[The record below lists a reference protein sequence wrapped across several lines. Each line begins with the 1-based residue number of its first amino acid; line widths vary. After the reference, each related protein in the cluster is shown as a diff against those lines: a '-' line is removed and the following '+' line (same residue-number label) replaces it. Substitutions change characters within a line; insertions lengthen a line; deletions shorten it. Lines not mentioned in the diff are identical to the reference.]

1 MWNRRY
7 YYREKIKKAACWAL
21 IIILLPYIV
30 TVFVNGP
37 KIVTASKVD
46 EMTIDVKG
54 GGKMPVE
61 KYCIGI
67 LARDMPAEYEEEA
80 LKAQAILVRTE
91 VYRAIRD
98 AGEGQKLEKEFW
110 TEKQM
115 KSAWGMRYAENYRK
129 LKNALE
135 STAGQAAKET
145 GTSKI
150 KNEDMTSDTDE
161 SDSNGTGKGGT
172 TTGSGTTDSGTTGT
186 SGSEGTGTSGS
197 SGQTGT
203 QATAGKSH
211 NINFTEDSYILWP
224 VNGAVIMSYSMDKT
238 VYFQTLDQYKYN
250 PAVIIEG
257 AEGDQVLC
265 GAPGIVKSI
274 DVSAQTGTTVNVDI
288 GNGYE
293 LLYGQLKEV
302 PVKVGDY
309 VEAKSVLG
317 YVSQPTKYYS
327 KEGCNVYFE
336 MRKDGQPVNP
346 VEYTAD
352 QD

>member
-1 MWNRRY
+1 MVR
-7 YYREKIKKAACWAL
+7 
-21 IIILLPYIV
+21 
-30 TVFVNGP
+30 GG
-37 KIVTASKVD
+37 D
-46 EMTIDVKG
+46 EMK
-54 GGKMPVE
+54 KNE
-61 KYCIGI
+61 KTSMSKRRATVAAVLCFV
-67 LARDMPAEYEEEA
+67 A
-80 LKAQAILVRTE
+80 AI
-91 VYRAIRD
+91 AI
-98 AGEGQKLEKEFW
+98 AGTYTF
-110 TEKQM
+110 
-115 KSAWGMRYAENYRK
+115 NDYRK
-129 LKNALE
+129 TQKNELAKAE
-135 STAGQAAKET
+135 EKSRQKET
-145 GTSKI
+145 K
-150 KNEDMTSDTDE
+150 KDNKENSDLTDE
-161 SDSNGTGKGGT
+161 STVDEKNESDGTGM
-172 TTGSGTTDSGTTGT
+172 TDQ
-186 SGSEGTGTSGS
+186 SEQNG
-197 SGQTGT
+197 TGT

-265 GAPGIVKSI
+265 GAPGIIKSI

-336 MRKDGQPVNP
+336 MRKNGQPVNP

>member
-1 MWNRRY
+1 MSKRRATV
-7 YYREKIKKAACWAL
+7 AAVLC
-21 IIILLPYIV
+21 
-30 TVFVNGP
+30 FV
-37 KIVTASKVD
+37 A
-46 EMTIDVKG
+46 
-54 GGKMPVE
+54 
-61 KYCIGI
+61 
-67 LARDMPAEYEEEA
+67 
-80 LKAQAILVRTE
+80 AI
-91 VYRAIRD
+91 AI
-98 AGEGQKLEKEFW
+98 AGTYTF
-110 TEKQM
+110 
-115 KSAWGMRYAENYRK
+115 NDYRK
-129 LKNALE
+129 TQKNELAKAE
-135 STAGQAAKET
+135 EKAKQDSEAAKET
-145 GTSKI
+145 GTPKI

-161 SDSNGTGKGGT
+161 SDSNGTGKDGT
-172 TTGSGTTDSGTTGT
+172 TTGSGTTDSGT

>member
-1 MWNRRY
+1 MSKRRATV
-7 YYREKIKKAACWAL
+7 AAVLC
-21 IIILLPYIV
+21 
-30 TVFVNGP
+30 FV
-37 KIVTASKVD
+37 A
-46 EMTIDVKG
+46 
-54 GGKMPVE
+54 
-61 KYCIGI
+61 
-67 LARDMPAEYEEEA
+67 
-80 LKAQAILVRTE
+80 AI
-91 VYRAIRD
+91 AI
-98 AGEGQKLEKEFW
+98 AGTYTF
-110 TEKQM
+110 
-115 KSAWGMRYAENYRK
+115 NDYRK
-129 LKNALE
+129 TQKNELAKAE
-135 STAGQAAKET
+135 EKAKQDSEAAKET

-161 SDSNGTGKGGT
+161 SDSNGTGKDGT

-186 SGSEGTGTSGS
+186 SGSSGH
-197 SGQTGT
+197 TGT

>member
-1 MWNRRY
+1 MVR
-7 YYREKIKKAACWAL
+7 
-21 IIILLPYIV
+21 
-30 TVFVNGP
+30 GG
-37 KIVTASKVD
+37 D
-46 EMTIDVKG
+46 EMNKN
-54 GGKMPVE
+54 E
-61 KYCIGI
+61 KPSMSKRRATVAAVLCFV
-67 LARDMPAEYEEEA
+67 A
-80 LKAQAILVRTE
+80 AI
-91 VYRAIRD
+91 AI
-98 AGEGQKLEKEFW
+98 AGTYTF
-110 TEKQM
+110 
-115 KSAWGMRYAENYRK
+115 NDYRK
-129 LKNALE
+129 TQKNELAKAE
-135 STAGQAAKET
+135 EKSSQDKADKKKDGEAAKET

-150 KNEDMTSDTDE
+150 KNESTE
-161 SDSNGTGKGGT
+161 SGSNGTGNSGNTAAGNNGGT
-172 TTGSGTTDSGTTGT
+172 GTAGSSGADGTGTTGT
-186 SGSEGTGTSGS
+186 SGQNG
-197 SGQTGT
+197 TGT

-265 GAPGIVKSI
+265 GAPGIIKSI
-274 DVSAQTGTTVNVDI
+274 DVNAQTGTTVNVDI

-336 MRKDGQPVNP
+336 MRKDGKPVNP

>member
-1 MWNRRY
+1 MNKNQKPSMSKRRATVAAVLCFVAAIAIAGTY
-7 YYREKIKKAACWAL
+7 TFNDYRKTQKNELAKAEEKISKNESDKK
-21 IIILLPYIV
+21 
-30 TVFVNGP
+30 
-37 KIVTASKVD
+37 KDS
-46 EMTIDVKG
+46 
-54 GGKMPVE
+54 
-61 KYCIGI
+61 
-67 LARDMPAEYEEEA
+67 EA
-80 LKAQAILVRTE
+80 T
-91 VYRAIRD
+91 
-98 AGEGQKLEKEFW
+98 
-110 TEKQM
+110 
-115 KSAWGMRYAENYRK
+115 
-129 LKNALE
+129 
-135 STAGQAAKET
+135 KET

-150 KNEDMTSDTDE
+150 KSE
-161 SDSNGTGKGGT
+161 GTGNSTTNSTTGT
-172 TTGSGTTDSGTTGT
+172 DSTGSGKSGNNGNGKNGQTTGTGTGTGTTGT
-186 SGSEGTGTSGS
+186 SGSDGTGTAGS
-197 SGQTGT
+197 SGQNGTGT

-265 GAPGIVKSI
+265 GAPGIIKSI

>member
-1 MWNRRY
+1 MSKRRATV
-7 YYREKIKKAACWAL
+7 AAVLC
-21 IIILLPYIV
+21 
-30 TVFVNGP
+30 FVAA
-37 KIVTASKVD
+37 IATAGTYTFND
-46 EMTIDVKG
+46 
-54 GGKMPVE
+54 
-61 KYCIGI
+61 
-67 LARDMPAEYEEEA
+67 
-80 LKAQAILVRTE
+80 
-91 VYRAIRD
+91 
-98 AGEGQKLEKEFW
+98 
-110 TEKQM
+110 
-115 KSAWGMRYAENYRK
+115 YRK
-129 LKNALE
+129 TQKNELAKAE
-135 STAGQAAKET
+135 EKSSQDGSDKKKNSNATKET

-150 KNEDMTSDTDE
+150 KSEGTGNSTTGTE
-161 SDSNGTGKGGT
+161 STESGKSGNTSNGKNGQ
-172 TTGSGTTDSGTTGT
+172 TTGTGTGTTGT
-186 SGSEGTGTSGS
+186 SGSDGTGTAGS
-197 SGQTGT
+197 SGQNGAGI

-265 GAPGIVKSI
+265 GAPGIIKSI

>member
-1 MWNRRY
+1 MNKNEKTSMSKRRATV
-7 YYREKIKKAACWAL
+7 AAVLC
-21 IIILLPYIV
+21 
-30 TVFVNGP
+30 FV
-37 KIVTASKVD
+37 A
-46 EMTIDVKG
+46 
-54 GGKMPVE
+54 
-61 KYCIGI
+61 
-67 LARDMPAEYEEEA
+67 
-80 LKAQAILVRTE
+80 AI
-91 VYRAIRD
+91 AI
-98 AGEGQKLEKEFW
+98 AGTYTF
-110 TEKQM
+110 
-115 KSAWGMRYAENYRK
+115 NDYRK
-129 LKNALE
+129 TQKNELAKAEEKSRQEETQKDNKE
-135 STAGQAAKET
+135 SSNQTKET

-150 KNEDMTSDTDE
+150 KNEGTE
-161 SDSNGTGKGGT
+161 SSSNSTGNSGKSADGNNGGTGIAGSSGADGT
-172 TTGSGTTDSGTTGT
+172 GTAGT
-186 SGSEGTGTSGS
+186 SGQNG
-197 SGQTGT
+197 TGT
-203 QATAGKSH
+203 QATAGKNH

-265 GAPGIVKSI
+265 GAPGIIKSI
-274 DVSAQTGTTVNVDI
+274 DVNAQTGTTVNVDI

>member
-1 MWNRRY
+1 MSKNQKPSMSKRRATV
-7 YYREKIKKAACWAL
+7 AAVLC
-21 IIILLPYIV
+21 
-30 TVFVNGP
+30 FV
-37 KIVTASKVD
+37 A
-46 EMTIDVKG
+46 
-54 GGKMPVE
+54 
-61 KYCIGI
+61 
-67 LARDMPAEYEEEA
+67 
-80 LKAQAILVRTE
+80 AI
-91 VYRAIRD
+91 AI
-98 AGEGQKLEKEFW
+98 AGTYTF
-110 TEKQM
+110 
-115 KSAWGMRYAENYRK
+115 NDYRK
-129 LKNALE
+129 TQKNELAKAE
-135 STAGQAAKET
+135 EKAKQDSEAAKET

-150 KNEDMTSDTDE
+150 KNEDMTNDTDE
-161 SDSNGTGKGGT
+161 SDSNGTGKDGT
-172 TTGSGTTDSGTTGT
+172 TTGSGTTDSGTTDSGT
-186 SGSEGTGTSGS
+186 TGTSGS

>member
-1 MWNRRY
+1 MVR
-7 YYREKIKKAACWAL
+7 
-21 IIILLPYIV
+21 
-30 TVFVNGP
+30 GG
-37 KIVTASKVD
+37 D
-46 EMTIDVKG
+46 EMNKN
-54 GGKMPVE
+54 E
-61 KYCIGI
+61 KPSMSKRRATVAAVLCFV
-67 LARDMPAEYEEEA
+67 A
-80 LKAQAILVRTE
+80 AI
-91 VYRAIRD
+91 AI
-98 AGEGQKLEKEFW
+98 AGTYTF
-110 TEKQM
+110 
-115 KSAWGMRYAENYRK
+115 NDYRK
-129 LKNALE
+129 TQKNELAKAE
-135 STAGQAAKET
+135 EKSSQNKADKKKDGEAAKET

-150 KNEDMTSDTDE
+150 KNEGTAGSSETDRTGTAGSSE
-161 SDSNGTGKGGT
+161 TDGTGTAGS
-172 TTGSGTTDSGTTGT
+172 SGTDGTGMTGT
-186 SGSEGTGTSGS
+186 SGQNG
-197 SGQTGT
+197 TGT

-265 GAPGIVKSI
+265 GAPGIIKSI
-274 DVSAQTGTTVNVDI
+274 DVNAQTGTTVNVDI

>member
-1 MWNRRY
+1 MNKNQKPSMSKRRATVAAVLCFVAAIAIAGTY
-7 YYREKIKKAACWAL
+7 TFNDYRKTQKNELAKAEEKISKDESEKK
-21 IIILLPYIV
+21 
-30 TVFVNGP
+30 
-37 KIVTASKVD
+37 KDS
-46 EMTIDVKG
+46 
-54 GGKMPVE
+54 
-61 KYCIGI
+61 
-67 LARDMPAEYEEEA
+67 EA
-80 LKAQAILVRTE
+80 T
-91 VYRAIRD
+91 
-98 AGEGQKLEKEFW
+98 
-110 TEKQM
+110 
-115 KSAWGMRYAENYRK
+115 
-129 LKNALE
+129 
-135 STAGQAAKET
+135 KET

-150 KNEDMTSDTDE
+150 KNE
-161 SDSNGTGKGGT
+161 GTGSSTTGT
-172 TTGSGTTDSGTTGT
+172 DSTGSGKSGNNGNGKNGQTTGTGTAGAGTGTTGT
-186 SGSEGTGTSGS
+186 SGSDGTGTAGS

-203 QATAGKSH
+203 GTQATAGRSH

-265 GAPGIVKSI
+265 GAPGIIKSI
-274 DVSAQTGTTVNVDI
+274 DVNAQTGTTVNVDI

>member
-1 MWNRRY
+1 MSKRRATV
-7 YYREKIKKAACWAL
+7 AAVLC
-21 IIILLPYIV
+21 
-30 TVFVNGP
+30 FV
-37 KIVTASKVD
+37 A
-46 EMTIDVKG
+46 
-54 GGKMPVE
+54 
-61 KYCIGI
+61 
-67 LARDMPAEYEEEA
+67 
-80 LKAQAILVRTE
+80 AI
-91 VYRAIRD
+91 AI
-98 AGEGQKLEKEFW
+98 AGTYTF
-110 TEKQM
+110 
-115 KSAWGMRYAENYRK
+115 NDYRK
-129 LKNALE
+129 TQKNELAKAE
-135 STAGQAAKET
+135 EKAKQDSEAAKET

-150 KNEDMTSDTDE
+150 QNEDMTSDTDE
-161 SDSNGTGKGGT
+161 SDSNGTGKDGT
-172 TTGSGTTDSGTTGT
+172 TTGSGTTDSGTTDSGT
-186 SGSEGTGTSGS
+186 TGTSGS

>member
-1 MWNRRY
+1 MNKNQKPSMSKRRATVAAVLCFVAAIAIAGTY
-7 YYREKIKKAACWAL
+7 TFNDYRKTQKNELAKAEEKISKNESDKK
-21 IIILLPYIV
+21 
-30 TVFVNGP
+30 
-37 KIVTASKVD
+37 KDS
-46 EMTIDVKG
+46 
-54 GGKMPVE
+54 
-61 KYCIGI
+61 
-67 LARDMPAEYEEEA
+67 EA
-80 LKAQAILVRTE
+80 T
-91 VYRAIRD
+91 
-98 AGEGQKLEKEFW
+98 
-110 TEKQM
+110 
-115 KSAWGMRYAENYRK
+115 
-129 LKNALE
+129 
-135 STAGQAAKET
+135 KET

-150 KNEDMTSDTDE
+150 KNE
-161 SDSNGTGKGGT
+161 GTGSSTGGT
-172 TTGSGTTDSGTTGT
+172 DSTESGNSGNTGNGKSGQTTGTGATGAGTGTTGT
-186 SGSEGTGTSGS
+186 SGSDGTGTAGAS
-197 SGQTGT
+197 SQNGTGT
-203 QATAGKSH
+203 QATSGRSH

-265 GAPGIVKSI
+265 GAPGIIKSI
-274 DVSAQTGTTVNVDI
+274 DVNAQTGTTVNVDI

>member
-1 MWNRRY
+1 MNKNQKPSMSKRRATV
-7 YYREKIKKAACWAL
+7 AAVLC
-21 IIILLPYIV
+21 
-30 TVFVNGP
+30 FV
-37 KIVTASKVD
+37 A
-46 EMTIDVKG
+46 
-54 GGKMPVE
+54 
-61 KYCIGI
+61 
-67 LARDMPAEYEEEA
+67 
-80 LKAQAILVRTE
+80 AI
-91 VYRAIRD
+91 AI
-98 AGEGQKLEKEFW
+98 AGTYTF
-110 TEKQM
+110 
-115 KSAWGMRYAENYRK
+115 NDYRK
-129 LKNALE
+129 TQKNELAKAE
-135 STAGQAAKET
+135 EKSSQGDSDKKKDSEAAKET

-150 KNEDMTSDTDE
+150 KNE
-161 SDSNGTGKGGT
+161 GTGNSTGGT
-172 TTGSGTTDSGTTGT
+172 DSTGSGNTGNGKNGQTTGTGTTGTGTTGT
-186 SGSEGTGTSGS
+186 SGSDGNGTAGS

-203 QATAGKSH
+203 GTQTTAGKSH

-265 GAPGIVKSI
+265 GAPGIIKSI
-274 DVSAQTGTTVNVDI
+274 DVNAQTGTTVNVDI

>member
-1 MWNRRY
+1 MNKNQKPSMSKRRATV
-7 YYREKIKKAACWAL
+7 AAVLC
-21 IIILLPYIV
+21 
-30 TVFVNGP
+30 FV
-37 KIVTASKVD
+37 A
-46 EMTIDVKG
+46 
-54 GGKMPVE
+54 
-61 KYCIGI
+61 
-67 LARDMPAEYEEEA
+67 
-80 LKAQAILVRTE
+80 AI
-91 VYRAIRD
+91 AI
-98 AGEGQKLEKEFW
+98 AGTYTF
-110 TEKQM
+110 
-115 KSAWGMRYAENYRK
+115 NDYRK
-129 LKNALE
+129 TQKNELAKAE
-135 STAGQAAKET
+135 EKAKQDSEAAKET

-161 SDSNGTGKGGT
+161 SDSNGTGKDGT
-172 TTGSGTTDSGTTGT
+172 TTGSGT
-186 SGSEGTGTSGS
+186 
-197 SGQTGT
+197 T